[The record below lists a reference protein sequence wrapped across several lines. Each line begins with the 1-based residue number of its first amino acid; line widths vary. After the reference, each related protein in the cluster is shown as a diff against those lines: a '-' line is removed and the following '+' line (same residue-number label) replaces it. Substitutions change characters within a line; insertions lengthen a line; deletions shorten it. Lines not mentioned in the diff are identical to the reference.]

1 MNPTSAQE
9 FDLCSFEELQS
20 KKTLS
25 FQFEHPTLG
34 RNEIAKEIEIGTEIE
49 IENEI
54 ALDNYCP
61 HQGAM
66 LSHGLIDPGEII
78 CPLHSAV
85 FDLQTGEC
93 LDKYTWDTTSYE
105 VRIVDDR
112 ILVHIPNQ
120 TFIS

>member
-1 MNPTSAQE
+1 MNPTNIQE

-20 KKTLS
+20 RKVIS
-25 FQFEHPTLG
+25 FQFEHSSFG
-34 RNEIAKEIEIGTEIE
+34 RNEIALFWDGQAVG
-49 IENEI
+49 
-54 ALDNYCP
+54 ALDNFCP

-66 LSHGLIDPGEII
+66 LSHGLIDPGEIV

-93 LDKYTWDTTSYE
+93 LDKYTWDTTSYG

-112 ILVHIPNQ
+112 ILVSVPNQ
-120 TFIS
+120 TYIP

>member
-34 RNEIAKEIEIGTEIE
+34 RNEIALFWDGQ
-49 IENEI
+49 NVG

-120 TFIS
+120 TLIS